1 MLWEDFV
8 GLFGG
13 TESFLYFVSVCL
25 KFLFYILQLL
35 SVQLIKMNGKVCIVT
50 GANSGVGLSAATL
63 MADKGYDVIL
73 ACRREEAGE
82 KAVGSIKSKNA
93 NARVTFMKL
102 DLASKNSIEEF
113 TNTFLSSRR
122 KLHVLINNAGDALLC
137 FVLISG
143 F

>member
-1 MLWEDFV
+1 MAGQEVFSIFLVSFE
-8 GLFGG
+8 
-13 TESFLYFVSVCL
+13 FLY
-25 KFLFYILQLL
+25 YILQFL
-35 SVQLIKMNGKVCIVT
+35 SVQLIKMSGKVCIVT
-50 GANSGVGLSAATL
+50 GANSGVGLSTATV
-63 MADKGYDVIL
+63 MADKRYDVIL

-82 KAVGSIKSKNA
+82 KAVRSIKSKNA

-113 TNTFLSSRR
+113 TSRFLASRR
-122 KLHVLINNAGDALLC
+122 RLHVLINNAGDATLVC